1 VVADLIRCPT
11 LKSAGMTKRAAT
23 AAVVVVLLALIGCGS
38 VQPVSSP
45 PSALSDAPPNQ
56 VSGLDIPP
64 GRIDDAIS
72 KVDGLA
78 GDIMKSSGIPGMA
91 VAIVHGGKTVYVKG
105 FGVRDVSKGDGQ
117 DNKVDADT
125 VFQLASV
132 SKSVGATVVAHEVTD
147 SVIGWD
153 TPVVSKLP
161 WFALS
166 DPYVTSNVTIADL
179 YSHRSGLPD
188 HAGDR
193 LEDLGYDRHQVIERL
208 RSLPLAPFRISY
220 AYTNFGVTAAAEA
233 TAAAAGKSWEDL
245 SDEVLYR
252 PLGMSSTSSRF
263 TEFMARPNHAVSH
276 VKAGDKWEPHFQRD
290 PDPQT
295 PAGGVSSSVNDMAR
309 WLTMVMANG
318 VYNGQRI
325 TSPEALLPA
334 STPQV
339 ISVPAASP
347 KARAGLYGHG
357 FNVSVT
363 SSGRTEYSHSGG
375 FSSGTATNFAVLPSE
390 DIGIIVL
397 TNAAPYGAPETLTA
411 EFMDLVQYGQVRE
424 DWAALY
430 NHALGPMNNPEG
442 SLVGKQ
448 PPANPAPARPLTDY
462 LGVYASDYWGPAI
475 VTERDGALQLVMGPK
490 NQTVTLTHWD
500 GDTFTFPLTNENA
513 PPGTISKVVFSGFPG
528 PALNLEYF
536 DSDKL
541 GTFTR

>member
-1 VVADLIRCPT
+1 
-11 LKSAGMTKRAAT
+11 MTKRAAT
-23 AAVVVVLLALIGCGS
+23 AAVLVALLALTACGS

-45 PSALSDAPPNQ
+45 LSALSEAPPNQ
-56 VSGLDIPP
+56 VSGLDIPA
-64 GRIDDAIS
+64 GRIDEAIS

-78 GDIMKSSGIPGMA
+78 GDLMKSTGIPGVA
-91 VAIVHGGKTVYVKG
+91 VAIVRGGKTVYAKG
-105 FGVRDVSKGDGQ
+105 FGVRDASKGDGQ
-117 DNKVDADT
+117 DNRVDADT

-132 SKSVGATVVAHEVTD
+132 SKSVGATVVAHEV
-147 SVIGWD
+147 SNNVITWD

-161 WFALS
+161 RFALS
-166 DPYVTSNVTIADL
+166 DPYVTSHVTIADL

-188 HAGDR
+188 HAGDK
-193 LEDLGYDRHQVIERL
+193 LEDLGYDRHQVMERL
-208 RSLPLAPFRISY
+208 RYLPLTPFRISY
-220 AYTNFGVTAAAEA
+220 AYTNFGVTAAAE
-233 TAAAAGKSWEDL
+233 TVAAAAGKSWEDL

-263 TEFMARPNHAVSH
+263 ADFMARPNHAVNH
-276 VKAGDKWEPHFQRD
+276 VKVGDRWEPRFQRD

-295 PAGGVSSSVNDMAR
+295 PAGGVSSTVNDMAR

-318 VYNGQRI
+318 TYNGQRI

-334 STPQV
+334 ITPQV
-339 ISVPAASP
+339 ISVASTSP
-347 KARAGLYGHG
+347 TARAGTYGHG

-363 SSGRTEYSHSGG
+363 SSGRTAYSHSGG
-375 FSSGTATNFAVLPSE
+375 FSSGAATNFVVLPSE

-424 DWAALY
+424 NWAALY
-430 NHALGPMNNPEG
+430 NHVIGPMNNPEG

-448 PPANPAPARPLTDY
+448 PPANAAPARPLTDY
-462 LGVYASDYWGPAI
+462 LGVYASDYWGPAV
-475 VTERDGALQLVMGPK
+475 VTERDGQLQLALGPT
-490 NQTVTLTHWD
+490 NQTFPLTHWD

-513 PPGTISKVVFSGFPG
+513 PPGTISKAVFSGFPG
-528 PALNLEYF
+528 ATLNLEYF